1 MTKTP
6 LAQSAS
12 QSVALVDR
20 LEAALEAIVIGDRWA
35 THRRG
40 PDDQTCDQT
49 WQGGLL
55 RVAQA
60 CAEGERLQPQIW
72 QSHFQGLRDPAAV
85 LINALPYLWVNADA
99 HGHHRDAVGRW
110 VADLA
115 LAAEV
120 TGACDQLFGVLC
132 RELARA
138 GRAPKA
144 KVSHPAFPPGAAGR
158 HAVDL
163 GSVLGRS
170 LDLAAQSQGQTAL
183 ALALAHQRG
192 GSAAEIALAG
202 GLLGL
207 TQGRASLGA
216 GLRQSWLVGYCAPK
230 GAPDSPSEGSPDG
243 ALGPDPWPGLGD
255 HTLGKMAAALHRRW
269 AGLGV
274 APSLDQPAFP
284 LGIRV

>member
-1 MTKTP
+1 MTKIP
-6 LAQSAS
+6 LAQSAA
-12 QSVALVDR
+12 QSVSLGDR
-20 LEAALEAIVIGDRWA
+20 LEAALEAIAIGDRWA

-40 PDDQTCDQT
+40 AADQT

-85 LINALPYLWVNADA
+85 LINALPYLWINADA
-99 HGHHRDAVGRW
+99 HGHHRAAVGRW

-115 LAAEV
+115 LRDEV
-120 TGACDQLFGVLC
+120 ARACDQLFLVLC
-132 RELARA
+132 REIANASHHALPAGLAARYSLD
-138 GRAPKA
+138 R
-144 KVSHPAFPPGAAGR
+144 
-158 HAVDL
+158 

-170 LDLAAQSQGQTAL
+170 LDLAAQSQGQVALVL
-183 ALALAHQRG
+183 ALTHQRG
-192 GSAAEIALAG
+192 GATAEIALAG

-216 GLRQSWLVGYCAPK
+216 GLRQRWLVGYCAP
-230 GAPDSPSEGSPDG
+230 DG
-243 ALGPDPWPGLGD
+243 ALDGAPGPDPWLGLED
-255 HTLGKMAAALHRRW
+255 DTLGKMAAALHRRW

-274 APSLDQPAFP
+274 GHSLEQPTFP